1 MFLCTS
7 RQESFLIAAG
17 EALCCGCSVVGDA
30 RIASM
35 PCFAGMSSGTTSCDS
50 SVDNLRDALTAEIN
64 AWQSGQR
71 DPVQISQAWQAR
83 LHTDHVAET
92 FLKLLE

>member
-1 MFLCTS
+1 
-7 RQESFLIAAG
+7 
-17 EALCCGCSVVGDA
+17 
-30 RIASM
+30 
-35 PCFAGMSSGTTSCDS
+35 
-50 SVDNLRDALTAEIN
+50 VDNLRDALTAEIN